1 MSDSTFFH
9 QTRIPVHRDKDRVVT
24 EWGIRIQ
31 KSLCFNSMDL
41 SGADDSYIYIQELK
55 HIEIP
60 DSRSGYESVNI
71 FSSLVT

>member
-1 MSDSTFFH
+1 MKLKIHLHFNFLILSNAEYT
-9 QTRIPVHRDKDRVVT
+9 
-24 EWGIRIQ
+24 
-31 KSLCFNSMDL
+31 LCDGL
-41 SGADDSYIYIQELK
+41 ELK